1 MSDHTTGT
9 SPERLALSAE
19 LSAAVEFVEQMS
31 TAQSKFFTWY
41 MSQHLA
47 DVTWS
52 LHGYCKPC
60 DRLECYH
67 SFGELLDEY
76 LTANPTALR
85 QEDPR

>member
-9 SPERLALSAE
+9 SPERL
-19 LSAAVEFVEQMS
+19 VEQM
-31 TAQSKFFTWY
+31 TAQSKFLTWY

-47 DVTWS
+47 DVNQA
-52 LHGYCKPC
+52 LHGYCKHC
-60 DRLECYH
+60 
-67 SFGELLDEY
+67 LLDEY

>member
-9 SPERLALSAE
+9 SLERLALSAE
-19 LSAAVEFVEQMS
+19 LSAAPRRADP
-31 TAQSKFFTWY
+31 AQSKFLTWY

-47 DVTWS
+47 DVNRA
-52 LHGYCKPC
+52 LHRYCKHC
-60 DRLECYH
+60 E
-67 SFGELLDEY
+67 LDEY

>member
-19 LSAAVEFVEQMS
+19 LSAA
-31 TAQSKFFTWY
+31 
-41 MSQHLA
+41 HRRA
-47 DVTWS
+47 DVDDAKQVPHLVHVAAS
-52 LHGYCKPC
+52 CRREPGPARPALRQARVLPLVRRG
-60 DRLECYH
+60 R
-67 SFGELLDEY
+67 EY

>member
-47 DVTWS
+47 DVN
-52 LHGYCKPC
+52 
-60 DRLECYH
+60 R
-67 SFGELLDEY
+67 
-76 LTANPTALR
+76 
-85 QEDPR
+85 PR